1 MSKSKQKTTSN
12 QTTNQTA
19 TTTPNTP
26 SWLQQ
31 PWQQYTGQVSDLM
44 NSGQPV
50 VSGPSALQQQAFQ
63 GASNLTTSPLFGQAA
78 GIAGNVAGAGAN
90 TTGPAAQSQ
99 FGGVAG
105 TTVGPMAQATS
116 RNFTDVDLS
125 GYMNNGL
132 NDLLGSAQADYDATG
147 GRVRAAQ
154 AAQAAMNG
162 GARNSNNMIQS
173 ALTEGELSRA
183 ANSGL
188 SQLRYDAFNSAAGL
202 AQNDLN
208 REASTSQFNAGQ
220 TNQGA
225 LAQAQI
231 DANRN
236 SLEAQLGLNNSQ
248 FNAGQQNAMSQFNAG
263 QMDTD
268 LARQLSAAGLLSQIG
283 TGQGAYERD
292 NIALQAAL
300 GGTQRDIENQTGE
313 AARLAAIQALLGGV
327 PMGAFVGQT
336 QTGSSNSQGTSTGTQ
351 SPGLLGAIGQGAS
364 AAGALAGLFSDR
376 RLKADIEPVRK
387 DGAGRQWYR
396 YRYIWD
402 APGTAHEGVMAQE
415 VQATDPQAVGER
427 DGFLTV
433 DYSKL
438 EAA

>member
-1 MSKSKQKTTSN
+1 LSKSKQKTTSN

-132 NDLLGSAQADYDATG
+132 NELLGSAQADYDATG

-313 AARLAAIQALLGGV
+313 AARLAAIQQLLGGV
-327 PMGAFVGQT
+327 PIGAFTGQT
-336 QTGSSNSQGTSTGTQ
+336 MTNTGQMNSTNVKKNSGFGIGWSAQN
-351 SPGLLGAIGQGAS
+351 GLSIGG
-364 AAGALAGLFSDR
+364 
-376 RLKADIEPVRK
+376 
-387 DGAGRQWYR
+387 
-396 YRYIWD
+396 
-402 APGTAHEGVMAQE
+402 
-415 VQATDPQAVGER
+415 
-427 DGFLTV
+427 
-433 DYSKL
+433 
-438 EAA
+438 